1 MRKWKFHVLM
11 VGYALAFLFQFG
23 NCNAGTLNGSVGLV
37 TVPTA
42 EMPGDREV
50 SFGMNW
56 LDRNSHLSDTS
67 RYNTIIAYATVGYL
81 PFLEISPCLT
91 RYATNQHVR
100 CLGLGAR
107 SVTIRL
113 RLFSERT
120 VAPSVVLGLQDPL
133 GIKESNASYLV
144 GSKSFR
150 PHQVDVDLHLGYGVD
165 WIEAKEHQFLGLF
178 GGVSLSPKPFVALML
193 EHDSDRLNCGMRIFI
208 FNRLEVL
215 LAFLDFD
222 KFSGGMSYRFGI

>member
-1 MRKWKFHVLM
+1 MMKSWILIL
-11 VGYALAFLFQFG
+11 GIALVFCPE
-23 NCNAGTLNGSVGLV
+23 NVHAGSLNGNTGLV

-42 EMPGDREV
+42 EMPGDREI

-67 RYNTIIAYATVGYL
+67 RYNTIVAYATLGYL

-91 RYATNQHVR
+91 RFATKQHVR
-100 CLGLGAR
+100 RLGLGAR

-113 RLFSERT
+113 RLFSEGA

-133 GIKESNASYLV
+133 GVKESNASYLAM
-144 GSKSFR
+144 SKSFR
-150 PHQVDVDLHLGYGVD
+150 PYQFDVKLNLGYGVD
-165 WIEAKEHQFLGLF
+165 WIEAKEHQFMGLF
-178 GGVSLSPKPFVALML
+178 GGVMLSPKPFVAFML
-193 EHDSDRLNCGMRIFI
+193 EHDSDRFNCGMRVSI

-222 KFSGGMSYRFGI
+222 TFSGGMSYRFRI

>member
-1 MRKWKFHVLM
+1 MMKSWILVL
-11 VGYALAFLFQFG
+11 GIALMF
-23 NCNAGTLNGSVGLV
+23 CPEDVDAGSLNGNTGLV

-42 EMPGDREV
+42 EMPEDREV
-50 SFGMNW
+50 CFGMNW
-56 LDRNSHLSDTS
+56 LDRNSYLSGTS
-67 RYNTIIAYATVGYL
+67 RYNTIIVYATVGYL

-100 CLGLGAR
+100 RLGLGAR

-113 RLFSERT
+113 RLFSEGAI
-120 VAPSVVLGLQDPL
+120 APSVVLGLQDPL
-133 GIKESNASYLV
+133 GVKESNASYLV
-144 GSKSFR
+144 TSRGFR
-150 PHQVDVDLHLGYGVD
+150 PYNIDVNLHLGYGVD

-193 EHDSDRLNCGMRIFI
+193 EHDSNRFNCGMRISI
-208 FNRLEVL
+208 FNRMEVL

-222 KFSGGMSYRFGI
+222 TFSGGMSYRFGI

>member
-1 MRKWKFHVLM
+1 MMKRWILILGIALM
-11 VGYALAFLFQFG
+11 FCPEDVD
-23 NCNAGTLNGSVGLV
+23 AGSLNGNTGLV

-42 EMPGDREV
+42 EMPGDREI

-67 RYNTIIAYATVGYL
+67 RYNTIVAYAILGYL

-91 RYATNQHVR
+91 RFATNQHVR
-100 CLGLGAR
+100 RLGLGAR

-113 RLFSERT
+113 RLFSEGEI
-120 VAPSVVLGLQDPL
+120 APSVVLGLQDPL
-133 GIKESNASYLV
+133 GHKESNASYLV
-144 GSKSFR
+144 ASRRFR
-150 PHQVDVDLHLGYGVD
+150 PYQVNLNLHLGYGVD

-178 GGVSLSPKPFVALML
+178 GGVSLSPRPFVAFML
-193 EHDSDRLNCGMRIFI
+193 EHDSDRFNCGMRISI

-222 KFSGGMSYRFGI
+222 TFSGGASYRLRI